1 MPEQTVNLES
11 CNFEQRC
18 VPSSPSPFPPPS
30 NQASKPKNYELAPGQ
45 PLRPRARPLAAAAGH
60 SAQVT
65 KPHSATVL
73 LSVPRRGRRQSE
85 FQREITQVKKT
96 GVQKLSLRSQTVKLI
111 FCKSRSDCDD
121 VSNRSN
127 PVVTKTVGE
136 TSWDEK
142 VWEVR
147 WRVYLWSGE
156 TTCSLQLTRWSQMEE
171 IPMISLTF

>member
-1 MPEQTVNLES
+1 M
-11 CNFEQRC
+11 
-18 VPSSPSPFPPPS
+18 FPPLPRHS
-30 NQASKPKNYELAPGQ
+30 LLLPTKPASLKITNLLQASHSARAP
-45 PLRPRARPLAAAAGH
+45 ARRRRAAGH

>member
-1 MPEQTVNLES
+1 MNNAV
-11 CNFEQRC
+11 
-18 VPSSPSPFPPPS
+18 FPPLPRHS
-30 NQASKPKNYELAPGQ
+30 LLLPTKPASLKITNLLQAS
-45 PLRPRARPLAAAAGH
+45 H
-60 SAQVT
+60 SARAPARRRRWSLSSGNQTTFGHCTAVCAA
-65 KPHSATVL
+65 PRPPAIRIPERDHS
-73 LSVPRRGRRQSE
+73 G
-85 FQREITQVKKT
+85 KKT